1 MRVRCRHQHVDGRHY
16 EQCECCTNDHS
27 AHQHNANAV
36 ARPRSRAGGE
46 YQRKVTHDRGRSRHQ
61 DRSQPR
67 FSRSD
72 NRCQLV
78 LSCLLKMVGK
88 LHDQDAVLRN
98 QADESDQTY
107 LAVYVERR
115 QPQER
120 KHQCTRDGQR
130 HRAHQNDEWIAE
142 AFELRGED
150 EVDQY
155 RRQQERAEEL
165 AALHPKLAR
174 LARVVH
180 SEALRQD
187 SLGLVLQETQ
197 RFVERHIWRNHSLD
211 GHSVELLEFFQ
222 LARLGCG
229 LQRCEGRQRNEF
241 IVGSLY
247 VDLLELIG
255 CQTLRSLD
263 LRNHLVTPALDAKAI
278 YIIPAQHGRKI
289 LTGLSQV
296 HSLRAELVA
305 VEDDL
310 GLRLVELQVGVGEDE
325 QTTRECLTH
334 ELFSKCVELPGLH
347 RRGNHE
353 LNREV
358 SATWQRR
365 RGQWDDA
372 DARDF

>member
-1 MRVRCRHQHVDGRHY
+1 MRVRCRHQHIDRRYY
-16 EQCECCTNDHS
+16 EQCECCPYDHP
-27 AHQHNANAV
+27 AHQHDANAV
-36 ARPRSRAGGE
+36 ARSRSRARGE

-78 LSCLLKMVGK
+78 LSCLLEMVGK
-88 LHDQDAVLRN
+88 LHDKDAVLRN

-120 KHQCTRDGQR
+120 KHQRTRDGQR
-130 HRAHQNDEWIAE
+130 HRAHQNDEWISE
-142 AFELRGED
+142 ALELRGED
-150 EVDQY
+150 KVDQD

-187 SLGLVLQETQ
+187 SLGLVFQETQ
-197 RFVERHIWRNHSLD
+197 RFVERHIRRNHSLN
-211 GHSVELLEFFQ
+211 GHGVELLKFFQ
-222 LARLGCG
+222 FARLSRR
-229 LQRCEGRQRNEF
+229 LQRGEGGEWDEF
-241 IVGSLY
+241 VVRSFD

-255 CQTLRSLD
+255 RQTLGALD
-263 LRNHLVTPALDAKAI
+263 LWNDFVTPPLNAEAI
-278 YIIPAQHGRKI
+278 YIIPAQHGGEI
-289 LTGLSQV
+289 LAGLGQV

-310 GLRLVELQVGVGEDE
+310 GLRLVELQVGVSEDE

-347 RRGNHE
+347 RRGDHE
-353 LNREV
+353 LNWEV
-358 SATWQRR
+358 SATGQRG
-365 RGQWDDA
+365 RGQWDHA

>member
-1 MRVRCRHQHVDGRHY
+1 M
-16 EQCECCTNDHS
+16 
-27 AHQHNANAV
+27 
-36 ARPRSRAGGE
+36 
-46 YQRKVTHDRGRSRHQ
+46 
-61 DRSQPR
+61 
-67 FSRSD
+67 
-72 NRCQLV
+72 
-78 LSCLLKMVGK
+78 
-88 LHDQDAVLRN
+88 
-98 QADESDQTY
+98 
-107 LAVYVERR
+107 
-115 QPQER
+115 
-120 KHQCTRDGQR
+120 
-130 HRAHQNDEWIAE
+130 
-142 AFELRGED
+142 
-150 EVDQY
+150 
-155 RRQQERAEEL
+155 
-165 AALHPKLAR
+165 
-174 LARVVH
+174 
-180 SEALRQD
+180 RQD
-187 SLGLVLQETQ
+187 YLGLVFQETQ

-241 IVGSLY
+241 IVGSLD
-247 VDLLELIG
+247 VDLFELIG

-278 YIIPAQHGRKI
+278 DIIPAQHCGKI

-296 HSLRAELVA
+296 YSLGAELVA

-310 GLRLVELQVGVGEDE
+310 GLRLVELQVRIGENE
-325 QTTRECLTH
+325 QAARECLTH